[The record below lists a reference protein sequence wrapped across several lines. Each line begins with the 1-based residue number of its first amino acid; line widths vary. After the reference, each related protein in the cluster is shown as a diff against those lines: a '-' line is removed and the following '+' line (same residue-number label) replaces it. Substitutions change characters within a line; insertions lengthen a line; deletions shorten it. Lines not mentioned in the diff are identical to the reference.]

1 MPIEHIVQQ
10 GDCLASIAKQY
21 GFADWNTIYNDGLNA
36 AFRKLRPDPHV
47 LLPGD
52 RLYIPDKNLKS
63 ESCQTG
69 MVHRFKLLRK
79 QTRLRIVV
87 RDIDGTPLGGKKY
100 NLRVEDEVNEGVLP
114 DNALLDKPIPADA
127 LEGEL
132 KVWIEDDFP
141 DYPDTWTLKL
151 GHLDPVE
158 SLAGVQARLNNLGY
172 DCSPVDGINGP
183 RTQAAVKAFQ
193 KDHGLEVDGIPGPKT
208 QAALKGEHTC

>member
-151 GHLDPVE
+151 GHLDPV
-158 SLAGVQARLNNLGY
+158 
-172 DCSPVDGINGP
+172 
-183 RTQAAVKAFQ
+183 
-193 KDHGLEVDGIPGPKT
+193 
-208 QAALKGEHTC
+208 